1 MPWETT
7 GKIGWGFWRAGL
19 FFQCDAR
26 VFRWLA
32 LKTSGRRQ
40 GPPSRRYAP
49 ASPIEEVPSGKG
61 RPGAI
66 KAVAVC
72 DAPDYLMMRS
82 RLPGLVIDSASLYSP
97 GT

>member
-1 MPWETT
+1 MAGAQNEPQAPGTVPPAL
-7 GKIGWGFWRAGL
+7 RAGL
-19 FFQCDAR
+19 SHR
-26 VFRWLA
+26 
-32 LKTSGRRQ
+32 G
-40 GPPSRRYAP
+40 GPIGERP
-49 ASPIEEVPSGKG
+49 
-61 RPGAI
+61 PGAI